1 MRAGGSGTWALRC
14 GFTEQWGIC
23 GLRKKFTY
31 FQRFCNCCPNSH
43 LRGSVVVVVG
53 NLLLIPDVMT
63 DPSAEARQ
71 WLIWALVTGLGVA
84 CARSGAWLSL
94 LGVVLLALANS
105 QALDPGGCSYITIM
119 VALISQACFMQAGWL
134 AHDYIHGVDTFASRM
149 RFMGPLCA
157 GMSPLW
163 WSGKHNKL
171 FKLQL
176 TSQVFMAR

>member
-1 MRAGGSGTWALRC
+1 M
-14 GFTEQWGIC
+14 
-23 GLRKKFTY
+23 
-31 FQRFCNCCPNSH
+31 
-43 LRGSVVVVVG
+43 VVG
-53 NLLLIPDVMT
+53 NLLLIPDAVMT
-63 DPSAEARQ
+63 DPSAQARQ

-94 LGVVLLALANS
+94 LGVVLLALANT
-105 QALDPGGCSYITIM
+105 QALDPGGCGYITIM

-163 WSGKHNKL
+163 WSDKHNKL